1 MYERY
6 KIFLMFFLLLIA
18 ACTSQHQKEKREPRE
33 NRSKEMA
40 VLKLEGE
47 VNVTPAAE
55 VLERGRVAMSY
66 SDCFICHKESDKKL
80 GPAFS
85 DIAVRYPMNSGYIYV
100 LSQRI
105 ISGTKG
111 MWGNVVM
118 PPHPDISEKDAEAM
132 VMYILSLRE
141 AD

>member
-1 MYERY
+1 MYERC
-6 KIFLMFFLLLIA
+6 KIGIIFFLLLITG
-18 ACTSQHQKEKREPRE
+18 CTSQQQEEKGQPHE
-33 NRSKEMA
+33 NRGKEA
-40 VLKLEGE
+40 VTLKLEGE
-47 VNVTPAAE
+47 VNVIPSAE
-55 VLERGRVAMSY
+55 VLERGRVVMSY

-85 DIAVRYPMNSGYIYV
+85 DIAARYPMNSSYIYI

-105 ISGTKG
+105 ILGTKG

-118 PPHPDISEKDAEAM
+118 PPHPNIADKDAEAM
-132 VMYILSLRE
+132 VIYILSLRE

>member
-1 MYERY
+1 MP
-6 KIFLMFFLLLIA
+6 
-18 ACTSQHQKEKREPRE
+18 S
-33 NRSKEMA
+33 
-40 VLKLEGE
+40 
-47 VNVTPAAE
+47 AE
-55 VLERGRVAMSY
+55 VLERGRVVMSY

-85 DIAVRYPMNSGYIYV
+85 DIAARYPMNSSYIYI

-105 ISGTKG
+105 ILGTKG

-118 PPHPDISEKDAEAM
+118 PPHPNISDKDAEAM
-132 VMYILSLRE
+132 VIYILSLRE